1 VHIPVLL
8 TEVITSFEGLN
19 NGVFVDATLGMGG
32 HSREILEKIPNSSVI
47 GIDLDSDAVLLAQQ
61 NLSSFGN
68 RVNITQGNYVDM
80 VQIVRNFNNCD
91 VDGILLDLGLS
102 SMQIDD
108 TQRGF
113 SFRFDSDLDMR
124 FDKTKGMSAS
134 EVLNSFDES
143 ELADIFYKYGEE
155 RQSRIIAKS
164 IVDSRPIKTTFDL
177 TKIISNSKRQ
187 SKSKINPSTKVF
199 QALRIYVNQELRN
212 VEKGLEEALKLL
224 KFGGNLSVISY
235 HSLEDRIVKNFF
247 KKNSLNCVCPVSVIE
262 CQCQHSALIKI
273 INKKVIKPNEQE
285 IASNPRSRSAKLR
298 IVQRIS
304 LNVSM

>member
-1 VHIPVLL
+1 MHIPVLL

-32 HSREILEKIPNSSVI
+32 HSRAILEKIPNSSLI

-61 NLSSFGN
+61 NLASFGN

-80 VQIVRNFNNCD
+80 VQIARNFNKFD

-108 TQRGF
+108 KQRGF
-113 SFRFDSDLDMR
+113 SFRFDSELDMR
-124 FDKTKGMSAS
+124 FDKTKGISAS

-155 RQSRIIAKS
+155 RESRIIAKS
-164 IVDSRPIKTTFDL
+164 IVISRPIKTTYDL
-177 TKIISNSKRQ
+177 TEIIYNSKRK

-224 KFGGNLSVISY
+224 KFGGHFSVISY

-247 KKNSLNCVCPVSVIE
+247 KKNSLDCICSPSIIE
-262 CQCQHSALIKI
+262 CQCQHSALIRR
-273 INKKVIKPNEQE
+273 INKKVIQPTEKE
-285 IASNPRSRSAKLR
+285 INNNPRSRSAKLR
-298 IVQRIS
+298 IVQRIPIS
-304 LNVSM
+304 EQV